1 MERYTQMQTM
11 GMLLLL
17 AWGTSVLSFIH
28 SCSSAALLYSSTL
41 KKEGCI
47 SSEKVSLKEWIVK
60 AVYGVGG
67 LPWWLH
73 SKESACQCRRL
84 GFNSWVGKIP

>member
-1 MERYTQMQTM
+1 MESSHMQTM

-17 AWGTSVLSFIH
+17 ARGTSVRSSIC

-41 KKEGCI
+41 REEGCV
-47 SSEKVSLKEWIVK
+47 SNEKVSLKEWIVK

-67 LPWWLH
+67 LPWWL
-73 SKESACQCRRL
+73 SGKESACQCRRL
-84 GFNSWVGKIP
+84 GFNPWVGKIP